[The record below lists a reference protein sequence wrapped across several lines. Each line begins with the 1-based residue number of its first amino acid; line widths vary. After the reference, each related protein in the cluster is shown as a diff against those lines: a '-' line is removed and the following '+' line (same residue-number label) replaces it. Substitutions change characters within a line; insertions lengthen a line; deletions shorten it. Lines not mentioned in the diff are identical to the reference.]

1 MKRVLLALLLA
12 VAAHQASADEVR
24 PFVRGSWGEILRAHA
39 GQPTVVHVWGLT
51 CGPCRVEMPQWGKL
65 LGERD
70 DLRLVTV
77 HADLVPGEPT
87 AVAAML
93 RRTGLARAEN
103 WNFSDGFVE
112 RLRFEID
119 PQWQGQIPITF
130 LIAADGSTTPIEG
143 MADPADIRAWLDD
156 QAKPAATPGPASSL
170 SAPTPN
176 PHQH

>member
-1 MKRVLLALLLA
+1 MTRLLLALLLA
-12 VAAHQASADEVR
+12 VAASQASADEVR

-65 LGERD
+65 LSERS

-77 HADLVPGEPT
+77 HADLVPGDPV

-93 RRTGLARAEN
+93 RRAGLAHAEN
-103 WNFSDGFVE
+103 WSFGDSFVE

-130 LIAADGSTTPIEG
+130 LIAPDGSTTPIEG
-143 MADPADIRAWLDD
+143 MADPADIRAWLDG
-156 QAKPAATPGPASSL
+156 QAKPAAP
-170 SAPTPN
+170 APTTASAAP

>member
-1 MKRVLLALLLA
+1 MKKLLLALLLA
-12 VAAHQASADEVR
+12 AATNQALADELR
-24 PFVRGSWGEILRAHA
+24 PFVRGSWDEILRAHA

-65 LGERD
+65 LGERS

-77 HADLVPGEPT
+77 HADLVPGDPA

-103 WNFSDGFVE
+103 WNFGDSFIE

-130 LIAADGSTTPIEG
+130 LIAPDGSTTPIEG
-143 MADPADIRAWLDD
+143 VADPADIRAWLDG
-156 QAKPAATPGPASSL
+156 QAKPATTAATAAS
-170 SAPTPN
+170 